1 MPGAVPIVRDV
12 HFGLHPAYAI
22 VVIVI
27 GLLAYAAVRVVVGFV
42 RGLKR
47 ELDRPD

>member
-1 MPGAVPIVRDV
+1 VPGAVPTVRDV
-12 HFGLHPAYAI
+12 HLGLHPAYAI

-27 GLLAYAAVRVVVGFV
+27 GLLAYTAVRIVVGFA